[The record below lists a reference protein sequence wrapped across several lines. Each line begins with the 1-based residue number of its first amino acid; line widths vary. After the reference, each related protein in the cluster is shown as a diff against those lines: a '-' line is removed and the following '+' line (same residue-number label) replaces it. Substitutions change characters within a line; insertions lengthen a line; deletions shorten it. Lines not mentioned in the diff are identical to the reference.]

1 MKLSGGDKISFV
13 SFFLTTTTKKTIFTF
28 RIRAMSAA
36 NVSPDKI
43 AALAA
48 YEVIILSVIG
58 LRNLVAARKES
69 EGADCGCGRCRPVL
83 LRQHTQGRSQQSF
96 CPRKSI
102 HHHFTASKT
111 MQ

>member
-1 MKLSGGDKISFV
+1 
-13 SFFLTTTTKKTIFTF
+13 
-28 RIRAMSAA
+28 MSAA

-69 EGADCGCGRCRPVL
+69 EGAERGCGRCRPVASL
-83 LRQHTQGRSQQSF
+83 AH
-96 CPRKSI
+96 PRKEPAELLFPEKHSPPL
-102 HHHFTASKT
+102 HSF
-111 MQ
+111 